1 MNGVAITF
9 NTHTH
14 PYIFTK
20 LELNVTGHSNLPPT
34 ETNSARTSTLSKSPP
49 KHGVRLDGG
58 CALHKRQDAF
68 RNGMRLEMGRQHN

>member
-20 LELNVTGHSNLPPT
+20 LELNVTGCSNFPPT
-34 ETNSARTSTLSKSPP
+34 EINSTRTGTFSKSPP

-58 CALHKRQDAF
+58 CA
-68 RNGMRLEMGRQHN
+68 